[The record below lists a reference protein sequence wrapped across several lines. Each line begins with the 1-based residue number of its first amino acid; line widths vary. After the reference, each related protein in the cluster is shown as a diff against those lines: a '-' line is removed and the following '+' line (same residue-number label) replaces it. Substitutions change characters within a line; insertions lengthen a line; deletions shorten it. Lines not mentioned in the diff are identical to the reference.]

1 MLSKAITS
9 KCRLYCFPSLKRFTK
24 CCTHS
29 GRYCMQKPDYPLEW
43 LLIPYHKISS
53 IPHKW
58 QYLSKRKHL
67 CIWEFLIS
75 GKIMVS
81 LVLWITTSQT
91 REASANPTMI
101 RSRSNLVLKYD
112 NQDRLLFLP
121 GKLKLFQVSHIN
133 GKKVYLPD
141 QYLDICH
148 WLGVLKYSNW
158 DVELSHWLV
167 CWRVSFEISSSS

>member
-29 GRYCMQKPDYPLEW
+29 GRYCTQKPDYPLEW

-75 GKIMVS
+75 GKIMIS

-101 RSRSNLVLKYD
+101 HSRNNLVLKYD
-112 NQDRLLFLP
+112 NQGRLLFLP
-121 GKLKLFQVSHIN
+121 GKLKLFQVSRIN
-133 GKKVYLPD
+133 GKKRFTCL
-141 QYLDICH
+141 IN
-148 WLGVLKYSNW
+148 S
-158 DVELSHWLV
+158 
-167 CWRVSFEISSSS
+167 

>member
-1 MLSKAITS
+1 
-9 KCRLYCFPSLKRFTK
+9 
-24 CCTHS
+24 
-29 GRYCMQKPDYPLEW
+29 
-43 LLIPYHKISS
+43 
-53 IPHKW
+53 
-58 QYLSKRKHL
+58 
-67 CIWEFLIS
+67 
-75 GKIMVS
+75 MVS

-141 QYLDICH
+141 Q
-148 WLGVLKYSNW
+148 
-158 DVELSHWLV
+158 
-167 CWRVSFEISSSS
+167 